1 MTMLLLAALLP
12 PVFLIRYIYRLDAVE
27 KESPSLLWRL
37 FFAGVLAIIPAMI
50 LELLL
55 ERVLLA
61 AGFQGM
67 LYHVLEN
74 FIGIA
79 LVEEGCKYFF
89 LRRKTWNHPE
99 FNYRFDAIVYSVVVS
114 MGFAAL
120 ENVMYVFESG
130 LSVALLRAVTSIPGH
145 AIFAV
150 YMGYYY
156 GQAKYLDRQGDTEG
170 RRRYGLLCLLV
181 PVLLHGF
188 YDFTLS
194 VEIDWMPL
202 VFIVYTIILDVL
214 ALRTVKRNAREDHML

>member
-12 PVFLIRYIYRLDAVE
+12 PVFLIRSIYRLDAVE

-79 LVEEGCKYFF
+79 LVEEGCKYLF